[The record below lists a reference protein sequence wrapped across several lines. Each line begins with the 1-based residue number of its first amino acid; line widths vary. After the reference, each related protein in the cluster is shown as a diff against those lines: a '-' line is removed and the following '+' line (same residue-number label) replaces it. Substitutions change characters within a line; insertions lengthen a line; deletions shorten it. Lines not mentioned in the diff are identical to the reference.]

1 MRMLKQY
8 QGLALVIIL
17 FGVIYSLISLVNH
30 YNFRT
35 YALDLGAY
43 TNALYDYIRFH
54 WNDSAVFKE
63 IEENLLADHF
73 DLYLIFFSPLSL
85 VFGTYTLLIVQIA
98 AVLAG
103 GAGVWFCFRLRN
115 PHGNIPLY
123 AVLYFYL
130 FFGVYSALSF
140 DYHSNVVAA
149 TLLPWLFYSVRKRNF
164 GAAALLLAMML
175 VSKENVSLWLL
186 FVSLGIA
193 VEYRKDARIRN
204 FMLLSSVICGAAF
217 IAIVSLI
224 MPAFS
229 NTGDYPHFQY
239 SFLGSNY
246 KEAFLHLV
254 SHPLESLKA
263 LFVNHNNS
271 PSGDFVKLELHLLL
285 VFSGLPFLLL
295 RPAYLL
301 MLIPVYFQK
310 LFHDNYYMWGIAD
323 QYSIEFAPVMAI
335 GIFEVISGIR
345 RKRLAGFFSVLV
357 LVLTLAS
364 TFRVMD
370 NTVIHTDKV
379 NIRFYQKQ
387 HYTRG
392 YDVAAVHKVL
402 SGLPPDAIIS
412 AQSPFLPH
420 LALRDRIYQFPV
432 IKDAK
437 YIIYSFEEVPYPL
450 TETEFRMITDSLK
463 ASDQWHVHYDGDIMI
478 LERDGMN

>member
-1 MRMLKQY
+1 MLKQY
-8 QGLALVIIL
+8 RGLVLIIIL
-17 FGVIYSLISLVNH
+17 FGVIFSLISLANH

-43 TNALYDYIRFH
+43 TNALYDYLHFR

-103 GAGVWFCFRLRN
+103 GAGVWFYFRLRD

-123 AVLYFYL
+123 AALYFYL

-149 TLLPWLFYSVRKRNF
+149 SLLPWLFYSLRKRNF
-164 GAAALLLAMML
+164 GVAALLLALML

-186 FVSLGIA
+186 FVCLGIA
-193 VEYRKDARIRN
+193 VEYRKVARIRN
-204 FMLLSSVICGAAF
+204 FMLISSVICGAAF
-217 IAIVSLI
+217 IVIVSLI

-229 NTGDYPHFQY
+229 NTGDYPHFHY

-254 SHPLESLKA
+254 SHPLESLKT

-271 PSGDFVKLELHLLL
+271 PPGDFVKLELHLLL
-285 VFSGLPFLLL
+285 VFSGLPILLL

-335 GIFEVISGIR
+335 GIFEVISGVR
-345 RKRLAGFFSVLV
+345 RKRLAGFFSVLI
-357 LVLTLAS
+357 LVLTFAS

-387 HYTRG
+387 HYKRS
-392 YDVAAVHKVL
+392 YNVAAVHKVL

-420 LALRDRIYQFPV
+420 LALRDRIYQFPL
-432 IKDAK
+432 IRDAK
-437 YIIYSFEEVPYPL
+437 YIVFSFNEVPYPL
-450 TETEFRMITDSLK
+450 TEKEFRMTTDSLK
-463 ASDQWHVHYDGDIMI
+463 ASDQWRVLYEGDIVI
-478 LERDGMN
+478 LQRDERY

>member
-1 MRMLKQY
+1 
-8 QGLALVIIL
+8 
-17 FGVIYSLISLVNH
+17 
-30 YNFRT
+30 
-35 YALDLGAY
+35 
-43 TNALYDYIRFH
+43 
-54 WNDSAVFKE
+54 
-63 IEENLLADHF
+63 
-73 DLYLIFFSPLSL
+73 
-85 VFGTYTLLIVQIA
+85 
-98 AVLAG
+98 
-103 GAGVWFCFRLRN
+103 
-115 PHGNIPLY
+115 
-123 AVLYFYL
+123 
-130 FFGVYSALSF
+130 
-140 DYHSNVVAA
+140 
-149 TLLPWLFYSVRKRNF
+149 
-164 GAAALLLAMML
+164 
-175 VSKENVSLWLL
+175 
-186 FVSLGIA
+186 
-193 VEYRKDARIRN
+193 
-204 FMLLSSVICGAAF
+204 
-217 IAIVSLI
+217 
-224 MPAFS
+224 
-229 NTGDYPHFQY
+229 
-239 SFLGSNY
+239 
-246 KEAFLHLV
+246 
-254 SHPLESLKA
+254 
-263 LFVNHNNS
+263 
-271 PSGDFVKLELHLLL
+271 
-285 VFSGLPFLLL
+285 
-295 RPAYLL
+295 

-402 SGLPPDAIIS
+402 SGLPLDAIIS

-463 ASDQWHVHYDGDIMI
+463 ASDQWHVLYEGDIVI
-478 LERDGMN
+478 LQREGIY

>member
-8 QGLALVIIL
+8 KGLALIIII

-43 TNALYDYIRFH
+43 TNAMYDYIHFR

-123 AVLYFYL
+123 AALYFYL

-149 TLLPWLFYSVRKRNF
+149 SLLPWLFYSVRKRNL
-164 GAAALLLAMML
+164 GAAALLLALML

-186 FVSLGIA
+186 FVCLGIA
-193 VEYRKDARIRN
+193 VEYRKETRIRN
-204 FMLLSSVICGAAF
+204 FMLFSSIICGAAF
-217 IAIVSLI
+217 IMIVSLI

-229 NTGDYPHFQY
+229 NSGDYPHFHY

-254 SHPLESLKA
+254 SHPLESLKV

-271 PSGDFVKLELHLLL
+271 RLGDYVKLELHLLL
-285 VFSGLPFLLL
+285 AVSGLPILLF

-335 GIFEVISGIR
+335 GIFAVISGIR
-345 RKRLAGFFSVLV
+345 KKRLAGVLSILV
-357 LVLTLAS
+357 LLLTFAS
-364 TFRVMD
+364 AFRVMD

-387 HYTRG
+387 HYTRA

-402 SGLPPDAIIS
+402 SGLPPDAIVS

-432 IKDAK
+432 IRDAE
-437 YIIYSFEEVPYPL
+437 YIVLSFSEVPYPL
-450 TETEFRMITDSLK
+450 TEAEFRMTTDSLE
-463 ASDQWHVHYDGDIMI
+463 ASGQWHVLYEGEIVI
-478 LERDGMN
+478 LQRDGIY